1 MRIMLELSGEH
12 AELPAAEAVACMNG
26 FINKIIEKNGR
37 MLIVDIFEDKK
48 NKLSEL
54 KRLAFSHYI
63 SKFIFSCSLQ
73 ELFEKAKG
81 IDIEGETFRVRA
93 KKLGTEINTEKIER
107 TLGAIIAAKNKKV
120 NLKSPDAEIRVCVA
134 DKCFVGERIVEID
147 RKQYEKRKSNLR
159 PFFSPISLHPRIAR
173 AMVNLARIKEGYSL
187 LDPFCGTGGILI
199 EAGLIGLN
207 IIGSD
212 IDEKMVK
219 GTKGNLEFS
228 GLRKYRVL
236 KSDIGEIARYIKKVD
251 AVVTD
256 PPYGRGSSTK
266 KEPVAELYRRA
277 FEILN
282 KVLKKNRYLVIVVP
296 NKEFIDL
303 GKEFFELAEC
313 YSIRVH
319 KSLTR
324 NICVYRNS

>member
-1 MRIMLELSGEH
+1 MLELSGEH
-12 AELPAAEAVACMNG
+12 AELPTAEAVACMNG

-37 MLIVDIFEDKK
+37 MLIVDISEDKK

-54 KRLAFSHYI
+54 KRLALSHYI

-81 IDIEGETFRVRA
+81 IDIEGETFRVKV
-93 KKLGTEINTEKIER
+93 KKLGAEINTEKIER

-120 NLKSPDAEIRVCVA
+120 NLKFPDAEIRVCVA

-173 AMVNLARIKEGYSL
+173 AMVNLARAKEGHSL

-199 EAGLIGLN
+199 EAGLTGLN

-212 IDEKMVK
+212 IDEKMVE
-219 GTKGNLEFS
+219 GTKGNLEFF
-228 GLRKYRVL
+228 GLRKYRIF
-236 KSDIGEIARYIKKVD
+236 KSDIGEIARYVKKVD

-256 PPYGRGSSTK
+256 PPYGRSASTK
-266 KEPVAELYRRA
+266 KEPVTDLYRRA

-296 NKEFIDL
+296 NKEFIEL

-313 YSIRVH
+313 YSLRVH